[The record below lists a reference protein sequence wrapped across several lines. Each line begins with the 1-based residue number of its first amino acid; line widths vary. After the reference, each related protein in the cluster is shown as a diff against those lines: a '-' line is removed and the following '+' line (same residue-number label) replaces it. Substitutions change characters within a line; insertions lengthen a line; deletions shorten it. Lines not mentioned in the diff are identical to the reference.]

1 MEYVCNG
8 ELFHYLYHTH
18 GFSEVSLR
26 IIVRQIVDGLLWLKK
41 FNLSHNDLKP
51 ENILLDE
58 YFIVRLADY
67 GFARAHSTDCTEYIS
82 GTRMYTSPEINE
94 KRPYDT
100 EKADMFSLG
109 VIM

>member
-8 ELFHYLYHTH
+8 ELFNYLYHTN

-26 IIVRQIVDGLLWLKK
+26 IIVRQIMDGLLWLKK

-58 YFIVRLADY
+58 YFIIRLADY
-67 GFARAHSTDCTEYIS
+67 GFARKQQEDCTEYIS

-94 KRPYDT
+94 KRP
-100 EKADMFSLG
+100 
-109 VIM
+109 